1 MTWVVSR
8 IIRDRRSNNFNKSNI
23 VHDVFVKTLVI
34 LAKLK

>member
-8 IIRDRRSNNFNKSNI
+8 IIGDRRSNNFNKSNI
-23 VHDVFVKTLVI
+23 VHDVFVKALVI